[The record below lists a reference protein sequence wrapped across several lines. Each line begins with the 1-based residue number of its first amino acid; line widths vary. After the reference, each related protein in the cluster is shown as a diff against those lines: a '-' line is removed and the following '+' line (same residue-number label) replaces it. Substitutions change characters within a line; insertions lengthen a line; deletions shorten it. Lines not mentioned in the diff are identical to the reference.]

1 MKEKILVT
9 GGAGFI
15 GSHLCESLV
24 HNGHQVVAID
34 NLTTGR
40 LENIT
45 HLLPMPGFQF
55 VRETITNSQVLDRL
69 TSEADIIIHLAAV
82 VGVKLIVE
90 DPVNTIATN
99 IMGTESVLT
108 TANRYGCKVML
119 ASTSEVYG
127 KGFKVPFN
135 EEDDCVMG
143 PTSHSRWAYATS
155 KAIDEFLGLAYYHQF
170 GLPVV
175 VMRFFNTVG
184 PRQTGRYG
192 MVVPRFV
199 RQALANEPITIYG
212 DGEQSRCFADVADI
226 VGAMVKLSTHPAA
239 VGQVFNVGSTE
250 EVTIRQLAE
259 RVIQA
264 TGSQSKII
272 YVPYEEAY
280 APGFEDMRRRVPD
293 LTKVHQLI
301 GYEPHFTLE
310 DTLKRVIDFERQQ
323 VLKQS
328 KDPTLPRPSR

>member
-1 MKEKILVT
+1 
-9 GGAGFI
+9 
-15 GSHLCESLV
+15 
-24 HNGHQVVAID
+24 
-34 NLTTGR
+34 
-40 LENIT
+40 
-45 HLLPMPGFQF
+45 
-55 VRETITNSQVLDRL
+55 
-69 TSEADIIIHLAAV
+69 
-82 VGVKLIVE
+82 
-90 DPVNTIATN
+90 
-99 IMGTESVLT
+99 
-108 TANRYGCKVML
+108 
-119 ASTSEVYG
+119 
-127 KGFKVPFN
+127 
-135 EEDDCVMG
+135 MG

-226 VGAMVKLSTHPAA
+226 VGAMVKLSSNPAA

-250 EVTIRQLAE
+250 EVTIRELAE

-272 YVPYEEAY
+272 YVSYEEAY

-293 LTKVHQLI
+293 TRKIEALI
-301 GYEPHFTLE
+301 GWKPQVNLDAILTS
-310 DTLKRVIDFERQQ
+310 VISYFLSAASIETTKER
-323 VLKQS
+323 S
-328 KDPTLPRPSR
+328 